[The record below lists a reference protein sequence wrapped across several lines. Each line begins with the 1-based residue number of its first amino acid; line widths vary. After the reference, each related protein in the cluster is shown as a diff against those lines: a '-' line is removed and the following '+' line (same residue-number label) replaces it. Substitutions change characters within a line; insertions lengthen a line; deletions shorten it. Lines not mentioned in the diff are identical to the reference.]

1 MSDKNEK
8 QNHDKV
14 EHNKDLPEAERCSQ
28 PPACSTL

>member
-14 EHNKDLPEAERCSQ
+14 EHNKDLPEAECCS
-28 PPACSTL
+28 